1 MECKTS
7 HIDYCEFE
15 AVKRK
20 RQVIFLSK
28 SLKRITTHLG
38 KVIIVGAEDMSKI
51 K

>member
-15 AVKRK
+15 AIKRK
-20 RQVIFLSK
+20 RQVTFLSK
-28 SLKRITTHLG
+28 SLRRITARLS
-38 KVIIVGAEDMSKI
+38 KIIIVGAEDMSKI